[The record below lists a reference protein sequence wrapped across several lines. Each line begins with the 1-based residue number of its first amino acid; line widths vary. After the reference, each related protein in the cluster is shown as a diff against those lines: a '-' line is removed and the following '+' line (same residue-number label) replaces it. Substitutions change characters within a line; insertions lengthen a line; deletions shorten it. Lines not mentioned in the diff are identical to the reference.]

1 MINFPKPP
9 PLPTIKR
16 GSPSDAPTG
25 KRAWKYLGPE
35 ELQGLKNL
43 YFAARVIVEGAY
55 AGGHKSPYK
64 GSAAEFVDYREY
76 YPGDEIRSIDWRAY
90 ARTDRYFV
98 KLFEKETDMSA
109 YVLLDRSASMG
120 YGGKDYKHV
129 LPTAELSKLEYASY
143 LSAALAYLLVKQGDR
158 VGLTLF
164 DKKITGHIP
173 AGSSFAHLN
182 AMLSLIERQRA
193 GRTTSISKTLRD
205 AYALFKRRGMLVV
218 ISDFLD
224 DPLEIFRA
232 LDMYRHRNFEVIL
245 FHILHR
251 YEATLP
257 PLASVNF
264 VDAETGE
271 FLTTSPADIEAGY
284 ARELRAF
291 TETLSSYARARNID
305 YHLVNTQTPH
315 SAVLQHY
322 LLRRGGI
329 LA

>member
-9 PLPTIKR
+9 PLPSRKR
-16 GSPSDAPTG
+16 DAPQDASAK

-35 ELQGLKNL
+35 ELLGLKNL

-76 YPGDEIRSIDWRAY
+76 YPGDEIRSIDWKAY

-98 KLFEKETDMSA
+98 KLFEKETDMTA
-109 YVLLDRSASMG
+109 HLLVDRSASMG

-129 LPTAELSKLEYASY
+129 FPTQEMSKLDYAAY
-143 LSAALAYLLVKQGDR
+143 LAAALAYLLVKQGDR

-164 DKKITGHIP
+164 DKKITGHVP
-173 AGSSFAHLN
+173 AGSSFTHLN
-182 AMLSLIERQRA
+182 ALLSLLERQRA

-205 AYALFKRRGMLVV
+205 AYALFKRRGMLIV

-232 LDMYRHRNFEVIL
+232 LDMYRHRNFEIIL

-251 YEATLP
+251 YEAKLP
-257 PLASVNF
+257 PLANVNF

-271 FLTTSPADIEAGY
+271 FLTTTPSDIAAQYES
-284 ARELRAF
+284 ELQSF
-291 TETLSSYARARNID
+291 MDTLSSYAQARNID
-305 YHLVNTQTPH
+305 YNCVNTQTPH
-315 SAVLQHY
+315 SDVLQRY
-322 LLRRGGI
+322 LLRRGGVQ
-329 LA
+329 